1 MGRTKSEAKE
11 ESKKENKQEITID
24 EGFAKLQDILTA
36 MDAEGISLEDSFK
49 LYNDGVLLVKE
60 LSGKLNDAENSLT
73 IVNEE

>member
-1 MGRTKSEAKE
+1 MRRTKSEAKE
-11 ESKKENKQEITID
+11 EGKKENKQEITID

>member
-11 ESKKENKQEITID
+11 EGKKENKQEITID

>member
-1 MGRTKSEAKE
+1 MGRTKSVAKE
-11 ESKKENKQEITID
+11 EGKKENKQEITID